1 MHNVVVIL
9 NDTARYAH
17 TQTRGTRTTP
27 GQTHGGAAGPR
38 HRCHRC
44 HTLWPSSAFSPSTN
58 LLRRFKGAGGSF
70 AAAAVPRSC
79 GLACVVLRA
88 NSSRRALS
96 SASINMRPRS
106 TAGGRACSTQSAKLL
121 KRAARCGIWERDDAP
136 AAPPAAAP
144 MMVQATAGAP
154 CHCAAARP
162 PLKPAETRPH
172 RCPVL
177 RPAVSAEATLDP
189 EASDRCAAIV
199 EAVENTKAKLM
210 QVFVSTSRADVD
222 LILFCL
228 AIKVSAC
235 VCFTAKFWTNG
246 PRKIFAG
253 HKNTQ
258 RRFSLDE
265 NFYTVHSQCA
275 RSRVW
280 ATSQWITL
288 VRAPAASAPSLGA
301 ASPSCSWRRRPPFPA
316 GAAW

>member
-9 NDTARYAH
+9 NDTARATPDANSRH
-17 TQTRGTRTTP
+17 T
-27 GQTHGGAAGPR
+27 H
-38 HRCHRC
+38 HRVTADRARRPLSPPHRC

-58 LLRRFKGAGGSF
+58 LLRRFKGGGGSF

-96 SASINMRPRS
+96 SASTNVRPRS
-106 TAGGRACSTQSAKLL
+106 MAGGSACSTQSAKLQ

-177 RPAVSAEATLDP
+177 RPAVSAEATLNP
-189 EASDRCAAIV
+189 EASDRCVAIV

-222 LILFCL
+222 LILFRL
-228 AIKVSAC
+228 WQSESSAFWSVS
-235 VCFTAKFWTNG
+235 
-246 PRKIFAG
+246 
-253 HKNTQ
+253 Q

-265 NFYTVHSQCA
+265 IGSGFYTLQFIYSVE
-275 RSRVW
+275 
-280 ATSQWITL
+280 
-288 VRAPAASAPSLGA
+288 SLLL
-301 ASPSCSWRRRPPFPA
+301 S
-316 GAAW
+316 